1 MTRSTLAERQCQPIR
16 AAVYSTVAETKDA
29 VSRLLAAGFSTDQ
42 ITVICSDDTK
52 ERHFRQFEHQEKAGS
67 NTPAA
72 AATGGAIG
80 ATLGSLATGAVG
92 LAIGGVPLIVA
103 GGIGLMAGAVWGGF
117 IGAMMTRGIEK
128 EAANYYDQEVQAGKL
143 LVTVE
148 QCQPDAHPSLD
159 EAERILAQAGA
170 QPVPLTEG

>member
-1 MTRSTLAERQCQPIR
+1 
-16 AAVYSTVAETKDA
+16 
-29 VSRLLAAGFSTDQ
+29 
-42 ITVICSDDTK
+42 
-52 ERHFRQFEHQEKAGS
+52 
-67 NTPAA
+67 
-72 AATGGAIG
+72 
-80 ATLGSLATGAVG
+80 
-92 LAIGGVPLIVA
+92 
-103 GGIGLMAGAVWGGF
+103 MAGAVWGGF

-159 EAERILAQAGA
+159 DAERILAQAGA